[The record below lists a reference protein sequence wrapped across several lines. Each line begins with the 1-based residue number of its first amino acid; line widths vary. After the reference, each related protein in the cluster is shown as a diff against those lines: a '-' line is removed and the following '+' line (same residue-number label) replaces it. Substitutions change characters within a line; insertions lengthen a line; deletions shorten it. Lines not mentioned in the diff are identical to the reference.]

1 MQTQERVERQS
12 LVEAVCGCSMDDPLD
27 DELLGETIQRS
38 PKYAIN
44 YDRPFYRVLRE
55 KDVSCQT

>member
-1 MQTQERVERQS
+1 
-12 LVEAVCGCSMDDPLD
+12 MDDPLD